1 MRVPSCSY
9 SVSAG
14 KAPRFQPW
22 YQNEPTEEEK
32 EAMKEEASSAAKS
45 SGDETPQEMIEA
57 VNQLEWPDTSTP
69 AGISDAAQ
77 KLLDICLEGNVDLP
91 AKKPKHA
98 VGKVINA
105 NKDSSAVELLD
116 RE

>member
-1 MRVPSCSY
+1 M
-9 SVSAG
+9 SAD

-32 EAMKEEASSAAKS
+32 EAMKEEANMAKS
-45 SGDETPQEMIEA
+45 SGDETPQDMIDA
-57 VNQLEWPDTSTP
+57 VKKLKWPDTSTQ
-69 AGISDAAQ
+69 AGVLDAAQ
-77 KLLDICLEGNVDLP
+77 KLLDVCLEGNVDLP
-91 AKKPKHA
+91 DKKPKHA

-105 NKDSSAVELLD
+105 NKDLSAVELLD